1 MFKRVVWFAA
11 GAAAGVVGLRRLERE
26 VSDRRA
32 RLEPDSLANSAVNA
46 AGRGADRVRSALA
59 DGRDEMQRVAQQL
72 EEDHDPSRRT
82 SRTARPT
89 VVEFDTSRSRS
100 STGDPVR

>member
-26 VSDRRA
+26 VSERRA
-32 RLEPDSLANSAVNA
+32 RLEPESLANTAVNA
-46 AGRGADRVRSALA
+46 AGRGADRVRTALA
-59 DGRDEMQRVAQQL
+59 DGRDEMHRVAQQL
-72 EEDHDPSRRT
+72 EEDHDPSRR
-82 SRTARPT
+82 SPRTARPT
-89 VVEFDTSRSRS
+89 VVGLDTVPPRS